1 MAKGVVGVVLVI
13 VEVRTLLLVVVAD
26 YVRGVRGNPAHLLA
40 VWWWRLQGRLQG
52 RLERRLERRL
62 G

>member
-1 MAKGVVGVVLVI
+1 MVLVI
-13 VEVRTLLLVVVAD
+13 VEVRTLFLVVVAD
-26 YVRGVRGNPAHLLA
+26 YVRGVRGHPAHLLA

-52 RLERRLERRL
+52 RLQRRLQRRL